1 MAADPRFHA
10 NAGAQTLAAVLAAAG
25 ATSDGPPGHRF
36 TGVAALG
43 SAGPGEISFCNSE
56 RHAAA
61 MAASGAGAV
70 VLAPGM
76 GAPPPG
82 CIAIRARNPSLAF
95 ARIAALFHPAP
106 QQATR
111 HPSAVIDP
119 AARLAADVA
128 VGPYAV
134 IGAGA
139 EIGPG
144 SSIGAHAM
152 VGPGVVLG
160 ARCVLHPHAC
170 ITHAICGDEVV
181 LHAGARVGQEGFGFV
196 PDERGDYVTMPQL
209 GRVLLGSGVQ
219 IGANA
224 CVDRG
229 ALDDTVLGPGTRIDN
244 LVQVGHNTVTGV
256 GCIMAGLV
264 GLSGSVTLED
274 RVTLGGQVGVADH
287 TRIGRGARVAAQSG
301 IMADVPP
308 GAEMLGTPAQ
318 PIKAAMRGIAT
329 LRRLADAGRKTR
341 QDKS

>member
-1 MAADPRFHA
+1 V
-10 NAGAQTLAAVLAAAG
+10 LAAVS
-25 ATSDGPPGHRF
+25 ATSDGPPERRF
-36 TGVAALG
+36 IGVAALG
-43 SAGPGEISFCNSE
+43 AAGPEDISFCNSE

-61 MAASGAGAV
+61 LAATRAGAV
-70 VLAPGM
+70 VMAPGV
-76 GAPPPG
+76 GEPPPG
-82 CIAIRARNPSLAF
+82 CIAIRVRNPSLAF
-95 ARIAALFHPAP
+95 ARIAELFHPRPHQPA
-106 QQATR
+106 R
-111 HPSAVIDP
+111 HPTAVIDP
-119 AARLAADVA
+119 RAQLAPDVA

-134 IGAGA
+134 VGAGA

-144 SSIGAHAM
+144 SSIGAHAV

-170 ITHAICGDEVV
+170 ITNAICGDDVV

-209 GRVLLGSGVQ
+209 GRVLLGSGVHV
-219 IGANA
+219 GANA

-256 GCIMAGLV
+256 GCIMAGQV

-287 TRIGRGARVAAQSG
+287 IRVGRGARVAAQSG
-301 IMADVPP
+301 IMVDVPP
-308 GAEMLGTPAQ
+308 GAEMLGSPAQ